1 MRFEDIAD
9 PIEVI
14 ALFRG
19 GKMRPLK
26 FRWRNREYK
35 VERVNGGWM
44 TDEGRC
50 RFYHYS
56 VMSDGP
62 DVYEISYNSEKFH
75 WLIDRVCLEG

>member
-1 MRFEDIAD
+1 MRFEDLND

-26 FRWRNREYK
+26 FRWKDRVYR
-35 VERVNGGWM
+35 VEKVNGGWVS
-44 TDEGRC
+44 DEGSS

-56 VMSDGP
+56 VMTDGP
-62 DVYEISYNSEKFH
+62 DVYEICYNSSRFSWRIE
-75 WLIDRVCLEG
+75 RVCMEG